1 MESKI
6 QLLAPIAFKQKGTFA
21 KELNK
26 LKLDGFLRVRI
37 DGNVYSLDDKIDLD
51 KNKFHYIDIIVDRIV
66 LNEDNQTH
74 DRLTE
79 AVETCLKHGNNKVVI

>member
-1 MESKI
+1 M
-6 QLLAPIAFKQKGTFA
+6 LAPIAFKQKGTFA
-21 KELNK
+21 KELSK

-37 DGNVYSLDDKIDLD
+37 DGAIYSLDDKIELD